1 MTDRSIKLSPLL
13 VNHQNTPMPQ
23 PIPPR
28 SNSRISLPPISSF
41 DNLINATSIS
51 SNTAGTL
58 SLPSFGESISSS
70 PSTTS
75 FIQTRHDSNASS
87 LIGHGNYTNSIPS
100 LSTLLNS
107 TTPSSVTSPDVS
119 GAENHS
125 DIIVIPK
132 RARKGSKSKIS
143 KRKECPICHNYYAN
157 LNTHKSTHLNPE
169 NRPHKCSKCNRGFS
183 RSNDLIRHKKRHWK
197 DKFVSTERIVN
208 EPTDNENFI
217 KRQISLKN
225 EQLVSLYQIEGAYK
239 CPFNSTL
246 IKLDTDL
253 HPERSNRP
261 IPSGSYNCH
270 QTGVFSRCDTYKNH
284 LKALHFEYPP
294 KTRKEDRAIV
304 PGRCK
309 HCGKAFQNVDIWL
322 NEHVNKECGYSYR

>member
-1 MTDRSIKLSPLL
+1 MNDRSIKLSSLL
-13 VNHQNTPMPQ
+13 VNHQNIPMPQ

-28 SNSRISLPPISSF
+28 SNSHISLPPISSF
-41 DNLINATSIS
+41 DNLINVTS
-51 SNTAGTL
+51 TASGTPGTI
-58 SLPSFGESISSS
+58 SLPSFSDSLSSS

-75 FIQTRHDSNASS
+75 FIQSRHDSNVSS
-87 LIGHGNYTNSIPS
+87 LADHGNYTNSIPS

-107 TTPSSVTSPDVS
+107 TAPSRVTSPEVS
-119 GAENHS
+119 GGENTS
-125 DIIVIPK
+125 DAIVVPK
-132 RARKGSKSKIS
+132 RSRKSSKSKVS

-197 DKFVSTERIVN
+197 DKFVSSEGIVN
-208 EPTDNENFI
+208 QPTDSESFI

-246 IKLDTDL
+246 IKLDTDI
-253 HPERSNRP
+253 HPERTSQTVPNEA
-261 IPSGSYNCH
+261 YNCH

-294 KTRKEDRAIV
+294 KTKKEDRAVV
-304 PGRCK
+304 PGKCK
-309 HCGKAFQNVDIWL
+309 HCGKAFKNVDVWL